1 MKINHRTTIMRRGTI
16 TTSSSHSTSTVILFT
31 KHSHSIMTLLHLG
44 QCGYNIGNNTV
55 KPKMPKMMNNNDMD
69 MENTIVEYSSNDV
82 FVDLKWLIYLL
93 DR

>member
-1 MKINHRTTIMRRGTI
+1 
-16 TTSSSHSTSTVILFT
+16 
-31 KHSHSIMTLLHLG
+31 MTLLHLG
-44 QCGYNIGNNTV
+44 QGGYNFGNNTV

-69 MENTIVEYSSNDV
+69 MENMIVEYSSNDV